1 MPVSIREAA
10 KADADWFAPRLREA
24 DRAELLA
31 SSGAGIAAGLRS
43 AILYS
48 DHAAFVAESETL
60 GPIALFG
67 FARRGLAADR
77 AAPWCVGT
85 TGLTRRGKALTLHGR
100 AYCRR
105 TLDAFPLLEN
115 WVDVRNT
122 AAIRWLAAIGFQFD
136 DPAPHGVE
144 GLPFMRFW
152 MKRDV

>member
-1 MPVSIREAA
+1 MPVNIREAT
-10 KADADWFAPRLREA
+10 KADAGWFAPRLRDA

-48 DHAAFVAESETL
+48 DHAAFVAESETF

-67 FARRGLAADR
+67 FARRGMAADR

-85 TGLTRRGKALTLHGR
+85 NGLTRRGKALTLHGR

-144 GLPFMRFW
+144 GLSFMRFW